1 MTRWLLTV
9 EAGDDLERLTQF
21 LMDTAPE
28 FAPSTVDIVL
38 KALEILQWHP
48 KVGRPIGG
56 GLRELVI
63 SRGATGYLAL
73 YAYDEQVDI
82 ALVLRVRHQREL
94 DYPDNE

>member
-1 MTRWLLTV
+1 MTRWLLSA

-21 LMDTAPE
+21 LLDSVPE
-28 FAPSTVDIVL
+28 FAPSTVDLVL
-38 KALEILQWHP
+38 RALEILQWHP
-48 KVGRPIGG
+48 KVGRPVGG

-73 YAYDEQVDI
+73 YAYDEQTDI

-94 DYPDNE
+94 DYPAND